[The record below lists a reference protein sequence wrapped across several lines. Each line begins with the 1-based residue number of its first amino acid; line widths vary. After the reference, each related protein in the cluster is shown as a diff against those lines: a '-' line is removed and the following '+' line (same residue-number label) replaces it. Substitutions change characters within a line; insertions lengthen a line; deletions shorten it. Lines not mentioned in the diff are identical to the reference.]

1 MSIKLTRIYT
11 RTGDDGMTAL
21 VGGDRVAK
29 SSLQLETYG
38 TLDELNSFIGV
49 LRSHVLTQTDDGE
62 IVAHTNG
69 ILRQVQNRLF
79 DIGAVL
85 AMPLDKLGEVAAS
98 VNAEDIAWLEEGI
111 DALNAELNPLDSF
124 TLPGG
129 GMANAYAHVAR
140 TVCRR
145 VERLLWRL
153 AEAAPAIPPEIMR
166 YINRLS
172 DFLFVYS
179 RWISRRLGEMEFL
192 WEPRSALP
200 PEGDG

>member
-11 RTGDDGMTAL
+11 RTGDTGMTSL
-21 VGGDRVAK
+21 VGGERVAK
-29 SSLQLETYG
+29 TSLQLETYG
-38 TLDELNSFIGV
+38 TLDELNSFIGL

-62 IVAHTNG
+62 IVAQTNA

-85 AMPLDKLGEVAAS
+85 AMPLDKAGEIPPPITAD
-98 VNAEDIAWLEEGI
+98 DIAWLEKQI
-111 DALNAELNPLDSF
+111 DACNVELQPLNSF

-145 VERLLWRL
+145 VERLVWRL
-153 AEAAPAIPPEIMR
+153 GGEAPTIPPEIMR

-179 RWISRRLGEMEFL
+179 RWVSARLGEMEFL

-200 PEGDG
+200 PDSG

>member
-11 RTGDDGMTAL
+11 RTGDAGMTSL
-21 VGGDRVAK
+21 VGGERVAK
-29 SSLQLETYG
+29 TSLQLETYG
-38 TLDELNSFIGV
+38 TLDELNSFVGL
-49 LRSHVLTQTDDGE
+49 LRSHVLTQADDGE
-62 IVAHTNG
+62 IVAQTNA

-85 AMPLDKLGEVAAS
+85 AMPLDKAGEAAAP
-98 VNAEDIAWLEEGI
+98 VTAEDVAWLEKSI
-111 DALNAELNPLDSF
+111 DSCNEELQPLNSF

-153 AEAAPAIPPEIMR
+153 AEEAPAIPAEIMR

-179 RWISRRLGEMEFL
+179 RWISARLGEMEFL

-200 PEGDG
+200 PDSG